1 MEKEPG
7 MVFSHTQMVISM
19 KEIFLIARCME
30 KAFIRIVVAKNIA
43 VIGLKIIKLAT
54 ASVILLMGANIWAI
68 IKTIKCTVRVFIT
81 SKMERLIVGIG
92 LRISELVR
100 EF

>member
-19 KEIFLIARCME
+19 KEIFVIARCME
-30 KAFIRIVVAKNIA
+30 KAFIPMVVVKNIA
-43 VIGLKIIKLAT
+43 VIGLMVIKLAT
-54 ASVILLMGANIWAI
+54 ASVILLMGANTWAI
-68 IKTIKCTVRVFIT
+68 IKTIKCMVRVFIT